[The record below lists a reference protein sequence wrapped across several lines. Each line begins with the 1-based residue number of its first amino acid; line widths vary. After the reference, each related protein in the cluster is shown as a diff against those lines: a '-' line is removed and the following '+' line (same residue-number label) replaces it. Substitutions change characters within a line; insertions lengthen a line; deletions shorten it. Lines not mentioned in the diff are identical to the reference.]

1 MRGYILVKLCSVS
14 YTSISS
20 REFFG
25 SGSGTYTASG
35 NTVIT
40 YIDGEEYL
48 RYEVLSLTENAC
60 EVIMSITGASETLR
74 IKCVEN

>member
-1 MRGYILVKLCSVS
+1 MRGYILVKLFSIS

-25 SGSGTYTASG
+25 SGSSTYTASG
-35 NTVIT
+35 NTVMT
-40 YIDGEEYL
+40 YIDGKEYL

-60 EVIMSITGASETLR
+60 EVIMSMTGASETLQ
-74 IKCVEN
+74 IKCVKN